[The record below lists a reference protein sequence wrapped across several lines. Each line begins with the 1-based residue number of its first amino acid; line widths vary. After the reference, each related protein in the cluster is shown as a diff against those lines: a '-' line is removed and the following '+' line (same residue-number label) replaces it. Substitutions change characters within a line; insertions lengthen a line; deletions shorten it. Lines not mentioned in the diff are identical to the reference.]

1 MKQKRLGE
9 IEQLKV
15 KSVRQP
21 RRELSLKTHERST
34 ISKDA
39 WRRDHPELAA
49 AGAAVKKLNQTLR
62 VQRKQTM
69 RNPNKQGVFRLD
81 MREVKEASDSGES
94 PEALPPPPDEAVPSP
109 EGSLDSE
116 RASLSDASRGVSF
129 TKNDRDWF
137 VERAAEQLS
146 NAENISN
153 LSKGYG
159 KEQAGSVAS
168 SMGGICQDVKISE
181 PTSATFPASHSL
193 ACFLETR
200 HSGIGNYG
208 KLFITNKHGY
218 SELRGREEWQSPQPN
233 AN

>member
-1 MKQKRLGE
+1 MIGCFVVAGSSATGVEKRWASE
-9 IEQLKV
+9 
-15 KSVRQP
+15 
-21 RRELSLKTHERST
+21 
-34 ISKDA
+34 
-39 WRRDHPELAA
+39 
-49 AGAAVKKLNQTLR
+49 TLR

-69 RNPNKQGVFRLD
+69 QNPNKQGVFRLD

-168 SMGGICQDVKISE
+168 SMGGILPGDLFEDMPVDRERRLEEERWQDDVE
-181 PTSATFPASHSL
+181 EEVRRHLGEAS
-193 ACFLETR
+193 
-200 HSGIGNYG
+200 
-208 KLFITNKHGY
+208 
-218 SELRGREEWQSPQPN
+218 QPV
-233 AN
+233 A